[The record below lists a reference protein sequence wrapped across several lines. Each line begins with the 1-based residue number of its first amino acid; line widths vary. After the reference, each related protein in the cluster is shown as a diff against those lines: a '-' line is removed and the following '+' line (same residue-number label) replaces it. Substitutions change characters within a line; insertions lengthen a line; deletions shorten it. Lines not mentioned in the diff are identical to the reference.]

1 MPFNTLSINP
11 KRHASLLNISRRDV
25 LLSVIYYY
33 FEGLF
38 MSKNITM
45 TTMAVENFQSA
56 NKHDL
61 ADKTLII
68 FDWDGTLMDS
78 IGLIV
83 EAMHIAGEAH
93 GFTTTDKAVK
103 DIIGLSLM
111 KGIELLYPQA
121 STEQKLLI
129 QQSYSDY
136 YIANS
141 QRTPFF
147 APIKSMLETLQQQN
161 RQLAVATGK
170 KRKGLDR
177 VLDASDSHHY
187 FVMTRCADEAG
198 SKPDPQMLTDIL
210 QHTEQKISD
219 AVFIGDSIYDI
230 QMANSLGM
238 TSIAVNYGTA
248 SSDELAAQQ
257 PTYQV
262 DTPQALAE
270 LLCA

>member
-1 MPFNTLSINP
+1 MKQTNTTSIP
-11 KRHASLLNISRRDV
+11 A
-25 LLSVIYYY
+25 
-33 FEGLF
+33 
-38 MSKNITM
+38 
-45 TTMAVENFQSA
+45 
-56 NKHDL
+56 KHCQL
-61 ADKTLII
+61 ADMHHLANKTLII

-83 EAMHIAGEAH
+83 ESMNIAGEAH

-121 STEQKLLI
+121 SAEQKLLI
-129 QQSYSDY
+129 QQSYADY

-147 APIKSMLETLQQQN
+147 APIEDMLQTLQQQN

-210 QHTEQKISD
+210 EYTEQQISD

-262 DTPQALAE
+262 DTPQALVE

>member
-1 MPFNTLSINP
+1 MSKSSIAPNRVP
-11 KRHASLLNISRRDV
+11 TEEG
-25 LLSVIYYY
+25 LLSDPH
-33 FEGLF
+33 L
-38 MSKNITM
+38 
-45 TTMAVENFQSA
+45 
-56 NKHDL
+56 L

-83 EAMHIAGEAH
+83 ESMHVAGDAH
-93 GFTTTDKAVK
+93 GFQTTDKEVQ

-111 KGIELLYPQA
+111 KGIEILYPQA
-121 STEQKLLI
+121 NDAQKLAI
-129 QQSYSDY
+129 QQSYAEY
-136 YIANS
+136 YIPNS
-141 QRTPFF
+141 HRTPFF
-147 APIKSMLETLQQQN
+147 TPIEDMLQSLRHQGKS
-161 RQLAVATGK
+161 LAVATGK

-177 VLDASDSHHY
+177 VLDASNSHHY

-210 QHTEQKISD
+210 NDTQQPIAN

-230 QMANSLGM
+230 QMATQLGM

-248 SSDELAAQQ
+248 SSAELAAQQ

-262 DTPQALAE
+262 DTPQALVD
-270 LLCA
+270 LLCG

>member
-1 MPFNTLSINP
+1 MSNQSVASISSASKGTQLS
-11 KRHASLLNISRRDV
+11 ASHR
-25 LLSVIYYY
+25 
-33 FEGLF
+33 
-38 MSKNITM
+38 
-45 TTMAVENFQSA
+45 
-56 NKHDL
+56 L

-83 EAMHIAGEAH
+83 ESMHVAGKAH
-93 GFTTTDKAVK
+93 GFQTTDKAVQ

-111 KGIELLYPQA
+111 NGIEILYPQA
-121 STEQKLLI
+121 NDTQKLAI
-129 QQSYSDY
+129 QQSYADH

-141 QRTPFF
+141 HSTPLF
-147 APIKSMLETLQQQN
+147 APIEGMLQTLQAQGKS
-161 RQLAVATGK
+161 LAVATGK

-177 VLDASDSHHY
+177 VLDASESHHY

-210 QHTEQKISD
+210 DYTQQQIAD

-230 QMANSLGM
+230 QMATRLGM

-248 SSDELAAQQ
+248 SPAELAAQQ